1 MRRAALVALL
11 ALGGAALSGAAA
23 QTAPPETRG
32 PVRCVLPVVETRAA
46 APGAGR
52 RARGAPCDPAERGAA
67 FEVTYM
73 GFSAEAQAAFQAA
86 VDTWSCLVRSDQTV
100 RIAAEWTGLSATTL
114 GSAGPRL
121 VRNADGLPA
130 RDVWYP
136 AALADQLAGRD
147 LEPKAPDVEASF
159 NSDFPAW
166 HVGLGP
172 TPPDQFDLY
181 TVVLHEIAH
190 GLGFVGG
197 LSVEDGVGV
206 VGRDDLRGPFAYD
219 LHAEDAFGTPL
230 LDTRAY
236 PAPSARLAAALTS
249 SVWFS
254 GRAVRRV
261 RNAPVALYA
270 PARWLPG
277 GSYSHLDDVAF
288 EPGSRDGLMSPFVAR
303 GEAVDRPGDVTC
315 AVLADVGWTLAG
327 ACRAAVGD
335 LAPERG
341 GVEVVQTGPNP
352 FRSRTSLRVVSAAP
366 GLARAVLVDVR
377 GRRVADLG
385 TTAVLP
391 ERPFE
396 VVVEAAGLATGVYVV
411 DLRVG
416 AGRVAV
422 PLTVVR

>member
-32 PVRCVLPVVETRAA
+32 AVRCVLPVVETQAE

-52 RARGAPCDPAERGAA
+52 RARAAPCDPAERGAS
-67 FEVTYM
+67 FEVTYT

-86 VDTWSCLVRSDQTV
+86 VDTWSCLIRSDQTV

-147 LEPKAPDVEASF
+147 LEPGAPDVEASF

-172 TPPDQFDLY
+172 TPSDQFDLY

-206 VGRDDLRGPFAYD
+206 VGRDDVGGPFAYD

-236 PAPSARLAAALTS
+236 PAPSVRLAAALTS
-249 SVWFS
+249 AVRFS

-270 PARWLPG
+270 PPRWLPG

-341 GVEVVQTGPNP
+341 GVEVVRTGPNP
-352 FRSRTSLRVVSAAP
+352 FRSRTSLRVVSAAA